1 MSIHFD
7 TANRV
12 LGDRPTRLRAEPHQ
26 GSAPPQ
32 PELEVEQKT
41 YDLFAR
47 RPGQQEPVWKRTFP
61 MTMMRKPTVLAD
73 ETVMVFDAKDYTLMA
88 LNGDNGHRRWKV
100 GLGDILIGVPALA
113 GAGLVLAARAFGDVQ
128 AFDVE
133 TGDRR
138 WSGKGRE
145 FAVHGQELV
154 TLDKDKVR
162 RFALDDGRLLSEGPA
177 SRQGHLV
184 AGPDGVGIYK
194 DSQFTLLDGS
204 LKEQGLFDCDRPITG
219 AQPLDEGFLLHLDD
233 GSVCQVKASKLFEP
247 QETAKLTLE
256 TGEDYL
262 QVGST
267 TVHF

>member
-7 TANRV
+7 TASRV

-26 GSAPPQ
+26 GPASIQ

-47 RPGQQEPVWKRTFP
+47 RCGQEEPVWKRTFP

-100 GLGDILIGVPALA
+100 GLGDILIGTPALA

-128 AFDVE
+128 ALDVE
-133 TGDRR
+133 TGARR

-145 FAVHGQELV
+145 FAVNGEELV
-154 TLDKDKVR
+154 TLDKDKLR
-162 RFALDDGRLLSEGPA
+162 RFALEDGRLLSEGPA
-177 SRQGHLV
+177 PRQGHLV
-184 AGPDGVGIYK
+184 AGPDGVGIYQ
-194 DSQFTLLDGS
+194 DRHFTLLDAS
-204 LKEQGLFDCDRPITG
+204 LKEQGVFECEHPITG
-219 AQPLDEGFLLHLDD
+219 AQAGDDSFVLHLDD
-233 GSVCQVKASKLFEP
+233 GSTCQVKASKLLEP
-247 QETAKLTLE
+247 QEASRLTLE

-262 QVGST
+262 QVGSV